1 MTMLDNFIKVPQTYK
16 LIRIYPL
23 NSKLSL
29 QKIIWRLSKPFYL
42 HHIRK
47 MLRHMH
53 LGRRKHL
60 GNY

>member
-1 MTMLDNFIKVPQTYK
+1 MTILDNFIKVPQTYK
-16 LIRIYPL
+16 LIRICPL

-47 MLRHMH
+47 KVKTYAFSYKETFM
-53 LGRRKHL
+53 
-60 GNY
+60 